1 MTTAGNAVLQPEL
14 SSTAAAGTISTGYKT
29 NRLSP
34 RQVVFEASPAAK
46 QLPNIIMH
54 MTDDQGYYHVGF
66 NSERTDKP
74 SRDVKGVTPHATELA
89 MKDGIVLTRHY
100 VHWHCSP
107 SRRAFLTGR
116 LPIHMGEALSPEDE
130 DHIDLRWK
138 TIGHKLESA
147 GYASYWFGK
156 GHTGFKSMRHLPIH
170 AGFSAGSVGFLGAN
184 MYHGSTSVRW
194 QGDDWFIPHNL
205 SARET
210 HLYESRLSSDIKYST
225 RHWSLEAL
233 RALRKHDT
241 RTPVFMFMAWQEP
254 HRPYEAPPG
263 WNAKTQ
269 SCDGMETDHS
279 SVSIAKRSDAC
290 SMFTMLGFMDEQMA
304 QMTAVLKE
312 RGMWANTL
320 MVIASDNGG
329 VDAGVNYPLRGEKH
343 TNFEG
348 GIRGAAAVT
357 GGLVPEQLRG
367 TINSKVFSIVDWY
380 PTFCHLAGV
389 DPSDDPPVAPSEAL
403 RGSSGYDSGIYG
415 QSSYPGIDGVNIWP
429 HLSSADAKEHSSDE
443 AHEELV
449 VTSEV
454 LVAGRYKLV
463 TAMPD
468 PDLMKEKHV
477 ELGWRSPDGSWEEA
491 DAAKWSCSTFEDRRV
506 FRPCLFDIEEDEREK
521 VDLSSKF
528 PQLTMKLWKRLNET
542 LRTRYATRSPPEL
555 LGTCDTSCAAKHFAQ
570 PAAKKH
576 LRHPVC
582 GVPGCS

>member
-1 MTTAGNAVLQPEL
+1 MTGAEAVLQPVLGAGAEARATSLVSGYTL
-14 SSTAAAGTISTGYKT
+14 S
-29 NRLSP
+29 RPSP
-34 RQVVFEASPAAK
+34 HQVVFARSPA
-46 QLPNIIMH
+46 QLPHIIMH

-66 NSERTDKP
+66 NSERTNRP
-74 SRDVKGVTPHATELA
+74 SKDVKDATPHATDLA
-89 MKDGIVLTRHY
+89 MNEGIVLTRHY

-184 MYHGSTSVRW
+184 MYHTGNNVRW
-194 QGDDWFIPHNL
+194 QGDDWFVPHNL
-205 SARET
+205 SAHET
-210 HLYESRLSSDIKYST
+210 RLYESSLSSEIKYST
-225 RHWSLEAL
+225 RHWSLEAVK
-233 RALRKHDT
+233 ALQKHDPS
-241 RTPVFMFMAWQEP
+241 TPVFMFMAWQEP

-263 WNAKTQ
+263 WDVKTQ
-269 SCDGMETDHS
+269 SCDGIVTDRS
-279 SVSIAKRSDAC
+279 SVSAAKRTDAC
-290 SMFTMLGFMDEQMA
+290 SMFAMLGFMDAQMA
-304 QMTAVLKE
+304 EMTAVLKE

-329 VDAGVNYPLRGEKH
+329 IDAGVNYPLRGEKH

-367 TINSKVFSIVDWY
+367 TVNSKVFSIVDWY

-389 DPSDDPPVAPSEAL
+389 DPGDDAPVAPSETL
-403 RGSSGYDSGIYG
+403 RDSSEHDDIYG
-415 QSSYPGIDGVNIWP
+415 ASSYPGIDGVNIWP
-429 HLSSADAKEHSSDE
+429 HLSQPDKKKHSSDA
-443 AHEELV
+443 AHEQLV

-454 LVAGRYKLV
+454 LVAGRHKLV
-463 TAMPD
+463 IAMPD
-468 PDLMKEKHV
+468 PAIMKEKHV
-477 ELGWRSPDGSWEEA
+477 ELGWRSPDGTWENT

-506 FRPCLFDIEEDEREK
+506 FRPCLFDIEEDEREQT
-521 VDLSSKF
+521 DLSSKF
-528 PQLTMKLWKRLNET
+528 PLLTQTLWQKLNET

-555 LGTCDTSCAAKHFAQ
+555 LGKCDTSCATKHFHIE
-570 PAAKKH
+570 AAKKH
-576 LRHPVC
+576 ERHPVC